1 MSIVTWKEDETA
13 RILVVDDEKD
23 SVVVVRDDH
32 IEQAPDR
39 QMYWMQSTILILMN
53 TTSKN

>member
-1 MSIVTWKEDETA
+1 MSIVIWKEDEIA

-32 IEQAPDR
+32 YIEQAPDR
-39 QMYWMQSTILILMN
+39 
-53 TTSKN
+53 